1 MIRMSDRVDF
11 HPFTHF
17 VNNAWQ
23 TADVLPD
30 PQLGYLMLNVEGGHP
45 GDAAHQVIR
54 RWTAPAAGTLHI
66 QGDLNHPAAEG
77 NGVVGRVVSSARGRL
92 GEWPAAHGAAPT
104 TVEAVQVSAGDTVDF
119 IVDGVGDTSYDTF
132 TWRTSLRLQ
141 REDGAVETWNSH
153 DGIDGPKPAAPAP
166 LDRWGQLAQVLL
178 MCNEF
183 MFVD

>member
-1 MIRMSDRVDF
+1 MSDRVDF

-45 GDAAHQVIR
+45 GDAAHQAIR

-66 QGDLNHPAAEG
+66 QGDLNHPAPEG
-77 NGVVGRVVSSARGRL
+77 NGVAGRIVSSARGRV
-92 GEWPAAHGAAPT
+92 GEWTAAHGAAAAAI
-104 TVEAVQVSAGDTVDF
+104 EAVPVSAGDTVDF
-119 IVDGVGDTSYDTF
+119 IVDSVGDTSYDTF

-153 DGIDGPKPAAPAP
+153 DGIDGPKPPAPAP